1 MAIGNPISS
10 QNNFRTPRFDA
21 TAGQTLFTN
30 TDGYTVGKLAVFK
43 NGVRL
48 SENLDFTAADGS
60 TVTLNQSCQAND
72 EVVFEILDTFSVLSI
87 DDRVGIESGGSL
99 IGRSSTL
106 NFTGAGNTVSL
117 KDDGSIDIAISGG
130 ARGGGSDKV
139 FQENQRTV
147 TTSYSLTSGYSAV
160 SVGPVTVSAGA
171 TVTIPGTQRWVVL

>member
-1 MAIGNPISS
+1 MKKILLIVVIVATSISGLIFAYMKMSKERELEAAIEKPILAPSRVE
-10 QNNFRTPRFDA
+10 RT
-21 TAGQTLFTN
+21 
-30 TDGYTVGKLAVFK
+30 
-43 NGVRL
+43 
-48 SENLDFTAADGS
+48 ADGS

-117 KDDGSIDIAISGG
+117 KGDGSIDIAISGG

-147 TTSYSLTSGYSAV
+147 TTSYTLTSGYSAV